1 MNRVGQPGGR
11 LSTLAAALV
20 VARRDFRAVLFSR
33 SFIAFLIGPLFM
45 LAVTALA
52 SQVGQQ
58 VEQNAGPA
66 RVALAMS
73 AADNA
78 AMLAAGQRLD
88 PALDGTLPD
97 LVALPVHATAGATGG
112 GAPQRLFLELHGQYD
127 ALIGGTPARPV
138 LTGSA
143 GAIGQWQ
150 GPVRLLAAEA
160 RRGPGLALPVLTT
173 QPVALPQGTDKVG
186 RMRTAQLGQTVLFL
200 LTMLLAGMVLSN
212 LVEEK
217 ANKIIEILAAAVPMD
232 AVFLGKLFAM
242 LGVSFVGIAVW
253 GGAAGL
259 VLLGGGHSLADLPA
273 PAVGWPLFLAL
284 GVAYF
289 AMAYLLLGAVF
300 LTIGSMAST
309 VREVQTLSMPVTMLQ
324 LLVFFFATYAVGA
337 PDSLGARVAEWLPFS
352 SPFAMLAR
360 AATGAALAPHALALA
375 WQAVWVA
382 LFVRFGAQLFR
393 RRVMKSGPAAPRAGG
408 GLRRLFARA

>member
-1 MNRVGQPGGR
+1 MAR
-11 LSTLAAALV
+11 LTTLDAALV

-52 SQVGQQ
+52 SSVGQQ
-58 VEQNAGPA
+58 VEQHVGRP

-73 AADNA
+73 PADNA
-78 AMLAAGQRLD
+78 ALVAAGRRLD
-88 PALDGTLPD
+88 PALDEVLPE
-97 LVALPVHATAGATGG
+97 LVALPWRDTAGQ
-112 GAPQRLFLELHGQYD
+112 APPQLFTRLHGQYD
-127 ALIGGTPARPV
+127 ALVAGSPAHPLLV
-138 LTGSA
+138 GSA
-143 GAIGQWQ
+143 GAIDAWQ

-160 RRGPGLALPVLTT
+160 RQGAPGTVLPAVATH
-173 QPVALPQGTDKVG
+173 PVALPQGTDKVG
-186 RMRTAQLGQTVLFL
+186 RMRTAQMGQTVLFL

-242 LGVSFVGIAVW
+242 LAVSFVGIAVW

-259 VLLGGGHSLADLPA
+259 VLLGGGHSLAELPA
-273 PAVGWPLFLAL
+273 PAIGWPLFLAL

-337 PDSLGARVAEWLPFS
+337 PDSWSARAAELLPFS

-360 AATGAALAPHALALA
+360 GATDAALAPHALALG
-375 WQAVWVA
+375 WQALWVA
-382 LFVRFGAQLFR
+382 LFVRLGARLFR
-393 RRVMKSGPAAPRAGG
+393 RRVMKSGPATARGRSG
-408 GLRRLFARA
+408 WCRLLARG